1 MKIISKIAKISVNL
15 FLTLILKKI
24 TERLDWRVFS
34 IQAISRAL
42 FVPNCLIIT
51 FQTPMTLR
59 NWSQIKDVFFY
70 LSSGQRYVSD
80 ILKIFSIT
88 IR

>member
-59 NWSQIKDVFFY
+59 NWSQIKDVFF
-70 LSSGQRYVSD
+70 
-80 ILKIFSIT
+80 I
-88 IR
+88 